1 MIYLVKL
8 LLLFAFSSLIM
19 AQENNEPFKDIE
31 SQIENKIDK
40 KVAPNPAVN
49 RSVRKKKIGKI
60 IRNPLTYV
68 SVNEYQLKGVFI
80 GEDNDTA
87 FAIVSTD
94 DIQDQV
100 VTIGD
105 ELGKEKYIIYFIK
118 KNKIIV
124 GQNNN
129 LEDKRSIVINLVD

>member
-1 MIYLVKL
+1 MLNSLKL
-8 LLLFAFSSLIM
+8 LLVYAISSLLL

-31 SQIENKIDK
+31 AQIENKIDRQ
-40 KVAPNPAVN
+40 VSPSTTLN
-49 RSVRKKKIGKI
+49 RSVIKKTGKI
-60 IRNPLTYV
+60 IKNPLTYV

-100 VTIGD
+100 VTVGD
-105 ELGKEKYIIYFIK
+105 ELGKERYIIYFIK

-124 GQNNN
+124 GQNDN
-129 LEDKRSIVINLVD
+129 LEDKSSIVINLVD

>member
-1 MIYLVKL
+1 MLNSLKL
-8 LLLFAFSSLIM
+8 LLVYAISSLLL

-31 SQIENKIDK
+31 AQIENKIDRQ
-40 KVAPNPAVN
+40 VSPSTTLN
-49 RSVRKKKIGKI
+49 RSVRKKTGKI
-60 IRNPLTYV
+60 IKNPLTYV

-105 ELGKEKYIIYFIK
+105 ELGKERYIIYFIK

-124 GQNNN
+124 GQNDN
-129 LEDKRSIVINLVD
+129 LEDKSSIVINLVD